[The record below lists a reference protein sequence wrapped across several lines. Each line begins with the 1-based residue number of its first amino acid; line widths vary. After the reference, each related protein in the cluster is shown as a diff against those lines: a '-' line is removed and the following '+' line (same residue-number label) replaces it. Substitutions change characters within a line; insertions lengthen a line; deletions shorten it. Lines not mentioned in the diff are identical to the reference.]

1 MTKSMKRKILYI
13 SSIFTALFVSCNDY
27 LDTVNY
33 SKVDNTFVFQS
44 DFEANKAV
52 LGAYEHLRGGSGIH
66 SNGLYYDWIQANSD
80 IEIMPEKTT
89 SNARYNAGNFWPQPV
104 NIASGTASLGNWDN
118 LYNLIN
124 RCNIILES
132 FNASPGYQEQKSA
145 GTATALTT
153 MYGEVAAIRAI
164 CYYELTRLWG
174 DCFYS
179 TEPIRSQEA
188 AFTMQMVDRNDVQE
202 AEIAHLKEVLPL
214 MYKLGQGGYTAQ
226 RLTQGAAY
234 GVIARLSLLR
244 GGYALRPAD
253 WDMSNFE
260 APIQTDGEWGK
271 MARRNDWKE
280 WYKEAN
286 TALKQ
291 VRDNGGAS
299 LVTSGD
305 NPFQLIFQ
313 QMLNLTVSPEML
325 FEVPEMPGIS
335 TCERPYAFGRP
346 SSGPTGT
353 GYPPKAYGQTRFV
366 PSFYWGDF
374 DTRDLRRDVTVTV
387 SGLSGSAGEVLIPW
401 TKGNTAG
408 GGGPALN
415 KWDYSRQPASSF
427 SVTVKTSRKAGISA
441 PYMRL
446 GDMILLLAETEA
458 VLAKEGEAGYSTA
471 NAISELRKIRTRAFI
486 SADQATKV
494 DAYLN
499 SLTTADQVVKA
510 VQDERK
516 YELAGE
522 GQRKYDLVRWGLL
535 ADQTNWLQKEIV
547 RTIEDLDTKG
557 YVQYD
562 NGNQFPSYVY
572 IKFFSKDEAMALGL
586 GSTLTTNMPLDV
598 DPAKDQL
605 TDLQAMQIPGW
616 RGNADWTTYAT
627 GIVNY
632 RCMAIQGLFRYI
644 EPDSQEAKDL
654 EAKGYT
660 RTAYGAAMVTN
671 QVDWLPN
678 TAAGVFGGYTQAD
691 YTAQKPPRYIMP
703 YPNTTID
710 YSGGLV
716 QNKYGYPQK

>member
-1 MTKSMKRKILYI
+1 MKRKILYI
-13 SSIFTALFVSCNDY
+13 SLIVTALFVSCNDY

-52 LGAYEHLRGGSGIH
+52 LGAYEYLRGSTGVH
-66 SNGLYYDWIQANSD
+66 SNGLYYDWMQANSD

-89 SNARYNAGNFWPQPV
+89 SNARYNASNFWPQPV
-104 NIASGTASLGNWDN
+104 NIASGTASLGVWDA
-118 LYNLIN
+118 LYNLVN

-132 FNASPGYQEQKSA
+132 FDASPSYQTQKAA
-145 GTATALTT
+145 GVATALTT
-153 MYGEVAAIRAI
+153 MYGEISTLRAM
-164 CYYELTRLWG
+164 CYYDLTRIWG

-188 AFTMQMVDRNDVQE
+188 AFTMQMVDRNDVQA
-202 AEIAHLKEVLPL
+202 AEVAHLKEVIPL

-234 GVIARLSLLR
+234 GMIARLSLLR

-253 WDMSNFE
+253 WDMSKFE
-260 APIQTDGEWGK
+260 NPIQTDGTWGK

-291 VRDNGGAS
+291 VRDNSGAT
-299 LVTSGD
+299 LITGGD
-305 NPFQLIFQ
+305 NPFQQVFQ
-313 QMLNLTVSPEML
+313 AMMNLTISPEML
-325 FEVPEMPGIS
+325 FEVPEMPGIT

-346 SSGPTGT
+346 SSGADG
-353 GYPPKAYGQTRFV
+353 GFPPKAYGQTRFV

-374 DTRDLRRDVTVTV
+374 DAKDLRRDVSVTV
-387 SGLSGSAGEVLIPW
+387 SGLSGSGGELLIPW
-401 TKGNTAG
+401 SKGNVAS

-415 KWDYSRQPASSF
+415 KWDYSRQKPASFAITAKSQ
-427 SVTVKTSRKAGISA
+427 RKAGISA

-458 VLAKEGEAGYSTA
+458 VLAKEGVAGYSTA
-471 NAISELRKIRTRAFI
+471 NAIAELRRIRSRAFT
-486 SADQATKV
+486 SDYQATKV

-510 VQDERK
+510 VQNERK

-522 GQRKYDLVRWGLL
+522 GARKYDLVRWGLL
-535 ADQTNWLQKEIV
+535 AEQTNWFQKEII
-547 RTIEDLDTKG
+547 RTIEELNTKG

-572 IKFFSKDEAMALGL
+572 VKFFTKAEATALGL
-586 GSTLTTNMPLDV
+586 TSTLTGNMPLNV
-598 DPAKDQL
+598 DPAKDKL

-616 RGNADWTTYAT
+616 RGNADWSSYAGT
-627 GIVNY
+627 KVVDY
-632 RCMAIQGLFRYI
+632 KCMAVQGLFRYI
-644 EPDSQEAKDL
+644 DPASQEAKDL
-654 EAKGYT
+654 VAKGYT
-660 RTAYGAAMVTN
+660 RTAYGAVMVTN
-671 QVDWLPN
+671 QVDWLP
-678 TAAGVFGGYTQAD
+678 TTSAGVFAGYTLSD
-691 YTAQKPPRYIMP
+691 YSANKPPRYIAP
-703 YPNTTID
+703 YPNTTIS

-716 QNKYGYPQK
+716 QNKYGYPQE